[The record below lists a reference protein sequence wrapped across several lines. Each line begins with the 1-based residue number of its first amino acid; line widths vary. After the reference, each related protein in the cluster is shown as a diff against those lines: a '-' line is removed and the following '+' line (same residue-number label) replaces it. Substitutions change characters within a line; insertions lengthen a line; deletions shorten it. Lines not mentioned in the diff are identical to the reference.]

1 MLILTGAKVTTK
13 RVTAGKT
20 VILKGESM
28 IHVRLVLDRVDVLR
42 FLLKTTL
49 RNFYRKNKEPENH
62 YNNCIV

>member
-1 MLILTGAKVTTK
+1 
-13 RVTAGKT
+13 
-20 VILKGESM
+20 M